1 MRIFKN
7 CHYSTFIPR
16 IYKKK
21 RYLSKIVNVSFTD
34 SCKYTTLEK
43 SLVNKLWG
51 FSCGLFGVHK
61 NSIRF
66 GWTFNDSTG
75 LVDIWYYI
83 YRNGTLNKAIIGSV
97 KIDQYCYFQIT
108 MMEKAHNLYEIQLLS
123 SAGTKEFLN
132 VYIPSF
138 KYLWELGF
146 YFGGKMKAPHTMK
159 INFKRI
165 C

>member
-1 MRIFKN
+1 MKIFKN

-16 IYKKK
+16 IYKKRK
-21 RYLSKIVNVSFTD
+21 HISKVVDVVFTN
-34 SCKYTTLEK
+34 SCKYTTTEK

-66 GWTFNDSTG
+66 GWTFNDATG
-75 LVDIWYYI
+75 LIDIWHYI
-83 YRNGTLNKAIIGSV
+83 YTNGKLNKAVLGSV
-97 KIDQYCYFQIT
+97 EIGQYCYFRIA
-108 MMEKAHNLYEIQLLS
+108 MEEKDDNLHNIVLHS
-123 SAGTKEFLN
+123 SAGTKEFSN
-132 VYIPSF
+132 IYIPSF
-138 KYLWELGF
+138 RYLWELGF
-146 YFGGKMKAPHTMK
+146 YFGGKMKAPHTME